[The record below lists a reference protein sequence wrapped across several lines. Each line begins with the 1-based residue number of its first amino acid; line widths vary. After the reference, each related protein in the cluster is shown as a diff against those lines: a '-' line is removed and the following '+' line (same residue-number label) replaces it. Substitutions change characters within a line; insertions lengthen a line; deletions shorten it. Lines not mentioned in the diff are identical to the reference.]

1 MFCSI
6 NWNFFSIS
14 PLSERRGKCNHYQS
28 VANFLTPAFVA
39 SKKLAQS
46 IETTSLALRVR
57 LKRLDQR
64 ARYFSHCEELDAGV
78 VGEFISRVR
87 NQSV

>member
-6 NWNFFSIS
+6 DWNFFLQFL
-14 PLSERRGKCNHYQS
+14 PCQNAGGKCNHYQS
-28 VANFLTPAFVA
+28 VANFITPTFVA

-57 LKRLDQR
+57 LKRLNQR
-64 ARYFSHCEELDAGV
+64 AIYFSRCEELDAGV
-78 VGEFISRVR
+78 VGRAVAPDVR
-87 NQSV
+87 